1 MPLQLRGIFHFETEK
16 IMKYIIVF
24 LLFVVVALDAAG
36 AKKYGKEL
44 TLKEKTKI
52 SDILATPEKYDG
64 KLVQVEGAIVAVCEH
79 RGCWIKISSDKEFES
94 IRFKVEDGVIVFP
107 MEIKGQNVVA
117 EGVVSV
123 KTVSKEDQIKEGEM
137 HAKEEGTTFDAS
149 TVKGPQTTIQ
159 LMGEGAIVTK

>member
-1 MPLQLRGIFHFETEK
+1 MR
-16 IMKYIIVF
+16 YNIVLL
-24 LLFVVVALDAAG
+24 LLFVLALNAAD
-36 AKKYGKEL
+36 KKKFGKEL

-52 SDILATPEKYDG
+52 SDILAAPEKFDG
-64 KLVQVEGAIVAVCEH
+64 KLVQVEGAIVGVCEH

-117 EGVVSV
+117 EGTVSV
-123 KTVSKEDQIKEGEM
+123 KTLSKEELIKQGEM
-137 HAKEEGTTFDAS
+137 HAKEEGKEFDPA

-159 LMGEGAIVTK
+159 LMGEGAVVTK